1 MCKRNIQHLP
11 HTRPQLRTW
20 PTTQECALTRN
31 PTDNL
36 LVRRPALSPLSHSSQ
51 GWFTFIKSVVTL
63 DVPTFLT
70 PMHCP
75 TDYSLAFFLFSKEV
89 IKVGQI
95 QTFFYSASCAT
106 PDYHLTLCASPL
118 PKRLAVCRAIWWLAL
133 HQAVPRSPTFY
144 SVRKLSFLSQLEYL
158 INPNWFSCCN
168 PISLL

>member
-1 MCKRNIQHLP
+1 MCKKYIDQLP
-11 HTRPQLRTW
+11 LTCSQPGTR
-20 PTTQECALTRN
+20 PTTQACALTGNRTSD
-31 PTDNL
+31 P
-36 LVRRPALSPLSHSSQ
+36 LVCRPALSPLSHSSQ

-70 PMHCP
+70 PRHCP

-118 PKRLAVCRAIWWLAL
+118 PKRLAVCWAIW
-133 HQAVPRSPTFY
+133 
-144 SVRKLSFLSQLEYL
+144 
-158 INPNWFSCCN
+158 
-168 PISLL
+168 